1 MPRWGKRA
9 PAGGGRAN
17 RFGEAA
23 IVREASRL
31 SSMRRRALD
40 CMRGLICFP
49 DRDCELENSDL
60 VDGDGSHLRRGENGA
75 AAAVLTTTPA
85 QGGGACAASS
95 PTLRQPSHIYKQLAV
110 VRAPAQP
117 HLEAPR
123 RWILSARR
131 RQGSSP
137 GRRIDQDV
145 VWDSSPAAWSR
156 HSSVHC
162 PEPSG
167 AATRPRAPGGAAPCT
182 LSRPSRHSCFSSSA
196 SVQAS
201 SVDPAIWGKKM
212 VWRDGE
218 ESKEKNNDGGAHPV
232 RDGGS
237 IGVTGFSL
245 HCLVCD

>member
-137 GRRIDQDV
+137 GRHIDQDV
-145 VWDSSPAAWSR
+145 VWDSSRRHGLGTRPCTVPNLQVRRPGLGLPAVRLRARCLDPPGTTASPVAPASR
-156 HSSVHC
+156 L
-162 PEPSG
+162 PRWIWPSG
-167 AATRPRAPGGAAPCT
+167 EEKWRGEMARRARRRT
-182 LSRPSRHSCFSSSA
+182 M
-196 SVQAS
+196 
-201 SVDPAIWGKKM
+201 M
-212 VWRDGE
+212 VGPTMCGTE
-218 ESKEKNNDGGAHPV
+218 
-232 RDGGS
+232 
-237 IGVTGFSL
+237 GV
-245 HCLVCD
+245 